1 MNYANILG
9 LAAILATLVSGSS
22 GVGATGNPTVSN
34 ASAGYIDNA
43 NGNNGEG
50 PEDDFVPYQGE
61 RFSAFDWTLF
71 TAMNKKQSGNL
82 LISPISLKIALAL
95 LYEGAQDQSAL
106 EIAYAMRLPATLTAT
121 RDRFTTILRSLRTK
135 SPAYKLNIGTRIY
148 TDSIISIRQR
158 YQAIVETFYGTDVIT
173 ANFSDAR
180 PIAGNI
186 NHWVSN
192 ITDGNIEKL
201 VDDEASIRNSLL
213 VITNAIY
220 FQGTWSRN
228 YFSSKDTRN
237 GPFYIGSNRT
247 VQVPLMHSVG
257 RFYYIDSLELDA
269 KILRM
274 PYDGHKFAMY
284 LLLPRN
290 RDGIDRLANKVNQFL
305 LTRQMWHMQDLPVD
319 VILPKFKFE
328 YTSHLEKV
336 LREIGIRDIFD
347 DTATLTGIA
356 LTKRNSRRLKVTN
369 IYQKAGI
376 EVNENGTTAYAA
388 TEVELGN
395 KIEDESF
402 HVTHP
407 FIFYIEDEST
417 GTILYIGKVTD
428 PTNSSGKQSNDSQ
441 QEFSSKFGSEMPE
454 ADINVYEFVEALQAG
469 LNANDRGNL
478 FNTYFTQT
486 LSEEHHGNLIS
497 SPASVKSALTMLT
510 EASVG
515 ETKAEIVSA
524 LRLPDNESRI
534 RQSTLETL
542 ISLKRYVNGTEMN
555 VSTCFWVNKN
565 LNLLQNYKNIMKTYY
580 LADVQSVDFEDGKT
594 VRIINEWVRQA
605 THGHLSSPGV
615 GSHVPPNTNLLLTS
629 VLYFKGAWMK
639 AFDRKKTKLE
649 CFYVPSGECR
659 TTYFMNHE
667 STYRYA
673 YISSIEAEIIEIP
686 YSNGQTSMLTIM
698 PNKREKDPYLQ
709 VLSKDLSTV
718 PVSAI
723 LANLKERSIKI
734 YMPKFS
740 IENTLNLVPTLQ
752 RLGIK
757 NVFTPS
763 ANLTRIATDGPLRVT
778 SILQHVRIDVDE
790 EGTLAAADTEVAF
803 ELLAS
808 WTNDIRLDK
817 PFLFLIVDTITKTTL
832 FSGRFIEPHD

>member
-1 MNYANILG
+1 MNYASILG
-9 LAAILATLVSGSS
+9 LVVLLATLASGLRR
-22 GVGATGNPTVSN
+22 VDTTGKPTIFN
-34 ASAGYIDNA
+34 ASAGNVKY
-43 NGNNGEG
+43 GNEDRDEG
-50 PEDDFVPYQGE
+50 SEDDFVPYQGE

-71 TAMNKKQSGNL
+71 AAANRKQSGNL
-82 LISPISLKIALAL
+82 LLSPISLKIALAL
-95 LYEGAQDQSAL
+95 LYEGAQEQSAL

-121 RDRFTTILRSLRTK
+121 RDRFTSILRSLRAS
-135 SPAYKLNIGTRIY
+135 SPEYKLNLGTRIY

-173 ANFSDAR
+173 ANFSDAQ
-180 PIAGNI
+180 PVVENI
-186 NHWVSN
+186 NRWVDN
-192 ITDGNIEKL
+192 ITNGNIEKL
-201 VDDEASIRNSLL
+201 IDNEESIKNSLF
-213 VITNAIY
+213 VITNAI
-220 FQGTWSRN
+220 FFKGTWSRN

-237 GPFYIGSNRT
+237 GPFYLGFNRT
-247 VQVPLMHSVG
+247 AQVPLMHSVG
-257 RFYYIDSLELDA
+257 RFYYIDSRELEA

-274 PYDGHKFAMY
+274 PYEGHKFAMY

-290 RDGIDRLANKVNQFL
+290 KDGIDRLASKVNQFL

-319 VILPKFKFE
+319 LILPKFKFE
-328 YTSHLEKV
+328 YTSHLENI

-402 HVTHP
+402 HATHP
-407 FIFYIEDEST
+407 FLFYIEDEST
-417 GTILYIGKVTD
+417 GTILYIGKVVD
-428 PTNSSGKQSNDSQ
+428 PLNTSAKQGTDSQ
-441 QEFSSKFGSEMPE
+441 QDFSSKVGSEISE
-454 ADINVYEFVEALQAG
+454 AEALQAG

-478 FNTYFTQT
+478 FNTYFTQA
-486 LSEEHHGNLIS
+486 LNEQHHGNLIS
-497 SPASVKSALTMLT
+497 SPVSIKSALTMLT
-510 EASVG
+510 EASGG

-542 ISLKRYVNGTEMN
+542 ISLKRNVNGTEMD
-555 VSTCFWVNKN
+555 VSTCFWVNN
-565 LNLLQNYKNIMKTYY
+565 HLHLLQSYKNTLQTYY

-594 VRIINEWVRQA
+594 VRIINDWVRQA
-605 THGHLSSPGV
+605 THGHISSAAI
-615 GSHVPPNTNLLLTS
+615 SNVPSNTNLLLTS

-649 CFYVPSGECR
+649 CFYVPSGECK

-709 VLSKDLSTV
+709 ILSRDLSTV

-723 LANLKERSIKI
+723 LANLKERSINI
-734 YMPKFS
+734 HLPKFS
-740 IENTLNLVPTLQ
+740 IENTLNLMPTIQ
-752 RLGIK
+752 SLGIERI
-757 NVFTPS
+757 FTPS
-763 ANLTRIATDGPLRVT
+763 ANLTRIATDGSLRVT
-778 SILQHVRIDVDE
+778 SILQNVRIDVDE

-808 WTNDIRLDK
+808 WTNDIRLDR
-817 PFLFLIVDTITKTTL
+817 PFLFLIVDSTTKITL

>member
-1 MNYANILG
+1 MNCANILG
-9 LAAILATLVSGSS
+9 LMAMLATLVSGSRK
-22 GVGATGNPTVSN
+22 VDTTGKPKVFN
-34 ASAGYIDNA
+34 ASAGNINYA
-43 NGNNGEG
+43 NENYNEG
-50 PEDDFVPYQGE
+50 SEDDFVPYQGE

-71 TAMNKKQSGNL
+71 RAVSRKQSGNL
-82 LISPISLKIALAL
+82 LLSPISLKIALTL
-95 LYEGAQDQSAL
+95 LYEGAQEQSAH
-106 EIAYAMRLPATLTAT
+106 EIANALRLPATLTAI
-121 RDRFTTILRSLRTK
+121 RDRFTNILLSLRAK
-135 SPAYKLNIGTRIY
+135 SPAYEINIGTRIY

-158 YQAIVETFYGTDVIT
+158 YQAIVESFYGTDVVT
-173 ANFSDAR
+173 ANFSDAQPVVESINR
-180 PIAGNI
+180 WVGNI
-186 NHWVSN
+186 TN
-192 ITDGNIEKL
+192 GNIDKL
-201 VDDEASIRNSLL
+201 IDNEASIRNSLFVL
-213 VITNAIY
+213 TNAI
-220 FQGTWSRN
+220 FFKGTWARN

-247 VQVPLMHSVG
+247 VQVPLMHSIG
-257 RFYYIDSLELDA
+257 RFYYIDSSELDA
-269 KILRM
+269 KILRI
-274 PYDGHKFAMY
+274 PYKGHKFSMY

-319 VILPKFKFE
+319 VILPRFKFD
-328 YTSHLEKV
+328 YTSHLENI

-402 HVTHP
+402 HATHP
-407 FIFYIEDEST
+407 FIFYIEDGTT
-417 GTILYIGKVTD
+417 GTILYVGKVTD
-428 PTNSSGKQSNDSQ
+428 PTNTSAKQDTDSQ
-441 QEFSSKFGSEMPE
+441 QDFSSKYGSEIPE
-454 ADINVYEFVEALQAG
+454 AEASQAG

-478 FNTYFTQT
+478 FNTYFTQA
-486 LSEEHHGNLIS
+486 LSEGQDGNLIS
-497 SPASVKSALTMLT
+497 SPASIKSALTMLT

-534 RQSTLETL
+534 RQSTHETL
-542 ISLKRYVNGTEMN
+542 ISLKRNVNGTEMD
-555 VSTCFWVNKN
+555 VSTCFWVNSH
-565 LNLLQNYKNIMKTYY
+565 LNLLQSYKNILQTYY
-580 LADVQSVDFEDGKT
+580 LADVQSVDFDDGKT
-594 VRIINEWVRQA
+594 VRVINEWVRQA
-605 THGHLSSPGV
+605 THGHISSAAV
-615 GSHVPPNTNLLLTS
+615 SHVPPNTNLLLTS

-649 CFYVPSGECR
+649 CFYVPSGECKS
-659 TTYFMNHE
+659 TYFMSHE

-698 PNKREKDPYLQ
+698 PNKRNKDPYLQ

-723 LANLKERSIKI
+723 LANLKERSINI
-734 YMPKFS
+734 HLPKFS
-740 IENTLNLVPTLQ
+740 IENTLNLVPIIQ
-752 RLGIK
+752 SLGIERI
-757 NVFTPS
+757 FTPS
-763 ANLTRIATDGPLRVT
+763 ANLTRITTDGSLRVT
-778 SILQHVRIDVDE
+778 SILQNVRIDVDE

-808 WTNDIRLDK
+808 WTNDIRLDR
-817 PFLFLIVDTITKTTL
+817 PFLFLIVDSTTKITL

>member
-1 MNYANILG
+1 MNCANILG
-9 LAAILATLVSGSS
+9 LMAMLATLVSGSRK
-22 GVGATGNPTVSN
+22 VDTTGKPKVFN
-34 ASAGYIDNA
+34 ASAGNINYA
-43 NGNNGEG
+43 NENYNEG
-50 PEDDFVPYQGE
+50 SEDDFVPYQGE

-71 TAMNKKQSGNL
+71 RAVSRKQSGNL
-82 LISPISLKIALAL
+82 LLSPISLKIALTL
-95 LYEGAQDQSAL
+95 LYEGAQEQSAH
-106 EIAYAMRLPATLTAT
+106 EIANALRLPATLTAI
-121 RDRFTTILRSLRTK
+121 RDRFTNILLSLRAK
-135 SPAYKLNIGTRIY
+135 SPAYEINIGTRIY

-158 YQAIVETFYGTDVIT
+158 YQAIVESFYGTDVVT
-173 ANFSDAR
+173 ANFSDAQPVVESINR
-180 PIAGNI
+180 WVGNI
-186 NHWVSN
+186 TN
-192 ITDGNIEKL
+192 GNIDKL
-201 VDDEASIRNSLL
+201 IDNEASIRNSLFVL
-213 VITNAIY
+213 TNAI
-220 FQGTWSRN
+220 FFKGTWARN
-228 YFSSKDTRN
+228 YFASKDTRN

-247 VQVPLMHSVG
+247 VQVPLMHSIG
-257 RFYYIDSLELDA
+257 RFYYIDSSELDA
-269 KILRM
+269 KILRI
-274 PYDGHKFAMY
+274 PYEGHKFAMY

-319 VILPKFKFE
+319 VILPRFKFD
-328 YTSHLEKV
+328 YTSHLENI

-402 HVTHP
+402 HATHP
-407 FIFYIEDEST
+407 FIFYIEDGTT
-417 GTILYIGKVTD
+417 GTILYVGKVTD
-428 PTNSSGKQSNDSQ
+428 PTNTSAKQDTDSQ
-441 QEFSSKFGSEMPE
+441 QDFSSKYGSEIPE
-454 ADINVYEFVEALQAG
+454 AEASQAG

-478 FNTYFTQT
+478 FNTYFTQA
-486 LSEEHHGNLIS
+486 LSEGQDGNLIS
-497 SPASVKSALTMLT
+497 SPASIKSALTMLT

-534 RQSTLETL
+534 RQSTHETL
-542 ISLKRYVNGTEMN
+542 ISLKRNVNGTEMD
-555 VSTCFWVNKN
+555 VSTCFWVNSH
-565 LNLLQNYKNIMKTYY
+565 LNLLQSYKNILQTYY
-580 LADVQSVDFEDGKT
+580 LADVQSVDFDDGKT
-594 VRIINEWVRQA
+594 VRVINEWVRQA
-605 THGHLSSPGV
+605 THGHISSAAV
-615 GSHVPPNTNLLLTS
+615 SHVPPNTNLLLTS

-649 CFYVPSGECR
+649 CFYVPSGECKS
-659 TTYFMNHE
+659 TYFMSHE

-698 PNKREKDPYLQ
+698 PNKRNKDPYLQ

-723 LANLKERSIKI
+723 LANLKERSINI
-734 YMPKFS
+734 HLPKFS
-740 IENTLNLVPTLQ
+740 IENTLNLVPIIQ
-752 RLGIK
+752 SLGIERI
-757 NVFTPS
+757 FTPS
-763 ANLTRIATDGPLRVT
+763 ANLTRITTDGSLRVT
-778 SILQHVRIDVDE
+778 SILQNVRIDVDE

-808 WTNDIRLDK
+808 WTNDIRLDR
-817 PFLFLIVDTITKTTL
+817 PFLFLIVDSTTKITL